1 MRETER
7 WGASPPTDREAELV
21 MKRILALHVAV
32 TKMARMALLAVV
44 KGSGSV
50 ATR

>member
-1 MRETER
+1 
-7 WGASPPTDREAELV
+7 
-21 MKRILALHVAV
+21 MKRVLALHVAV
-32 TKMARMALLAVV
+32 TTMKRKALLAIV